1 MSCQSAIHGFRETV
15 LLTRAFTHPARP
27 LFGAPIVSVDIMAAS
42 SASKAKKLK
51 KSLTLFD
58 VYSIS
63 TGAMFSSGFFLL
75 PGLATAEAG
84 PSAILAYLVA
94 GLLIMPSMLSMAELS
109 TAMPKSGGTYYFLDR
124 SLGPLAGTVGGL
136 GTWLALVFKSA
147 FALIGMGAYLA
158 IFFEIPIK
166 PLAAALT
173 VAFAVLNI
181 VGAKESS
188 GLQRILVTI
197 LVGVLVFFSVQGLYI
212 VISGDPAQVQGQLTP
227 FFEFGAQGFLATI
240 GLVFVSYAG
249 LTKASSVAEEVQ
261 NPDRNIPLGMFLS
274 LLTATALYVIGA
286 YIMVSV
292 LSPDELRQDLTPVA
306 TAGDV
311 FLTWL
316 PYGGG
321 LILVVVAAIAA
332 FASTGNAGIMSASR
346 YPLAMARDR
355 LLPESFAKLG
365 RFKTPTRG
373 VIVTA
378 GLMLLVIFGLSE
390 EGVAK
395 LASAFQLLIFGLV
408 NFAVIIMRES
418 QIPSYAPGY
427 RSPFYPW
434 MQIAGIVI
442 AFFLIT
448 EMGPLAILFT
458 GGIVL
463 AGIGWYFYYAR
474 NVAREGA
481 IFHLFARLGKYRY
494 DGLDSELQGILEEKG
509 ASDDA
514 EFERLVAR
522 AEIIQLDE
530 PVDYASVVE
539 KATERLS
546 ERVGISADTLKHD
559 FLEGTQH
566 SATSVSH
573 GAALPYVRASGAESQ
588 ALVMV
593 HCQSGICVD
602 IDPDITGEDGS
613 EPVYAIFFL
622 VTPEDEQS
630 IHLRTLATLAS
641 RTDDEDFLV
650 EWRSANDEQEIKES
664 LLHHER
670 YLTLQLLTGTNTEDF
685 IGKDVREVNVPAG
698 NLVALIRRRGEIIV
712 PNGSTTFNEG
722 DKVTIIGDPNGI
734 KRLYELYRQG
744 EREGVVR

>member
-1 MSCQSAIHGFRETV
+1 M
-15 LLTRAFTHPARP
+15 
-27 LFGAPIVSVDIMAAS
+27 AS
-42 SASKAKKLK
+42 SSKKLD

-58 VYSIS
+58 VYAIS

-94 GLLIMPSMLSMAELS
+94 GVLIMPSMLSMAELA

-147 FALIGMGAYLA
+147 FALIGMGAYLT
-158 IFFEIPIK
+158 IFFDVPIK

-173 VAFAVLNI
+173 VAFAVLNV
-181 VGAKESS
+181 VGAKETS
-188 GLQRILVTI
+188 GLQRILVAI
-197 LVGVLVFFSVQGLYI
+197 LVAVLVFFTVQGI
-212 VISGDPAQVQGQLTP
+212 VTVAGGDPDVVQGKMTP
-227 FFEFGAQGFLATI
+227 FFAFGATGFLSTI

-249 LTKASSVAEEVQ
+249 LTKATSVAEEVQ

-274 LLTATALYVIGA
+274 LVTATLLYVVGV
-286 YIMVSV
+286 YIMVNV
-292 LSPDELRQDLTPVA
+292 LETDALRQDLTPVA
-306 TAGDV
+306 TAGDL
-311 FLTWL
+311 FLDWL

-321 LILVVVAAIAA
+321 LILVVIAAIAA
-332 FASTGNAGIMSASR
+332 FASTGNAGILSASR
-346 YPLAMARDR
+346 YPLAMARDH
-355 LLPESFAKLG
+355 LLPEGLARLG
-365 RFKTPTRG
+365 RFKTPTRA

-378 GLMLLVIFGLSE
+378 VMMLLVIFGLSE

-395 LASAFQLLIFGLV
+395 LASAFQLLIFGLI

-427 RSPFYPW
+427 RSPLYPW
-434 MQIAGIVI
+434 MQVAGIVI
-442 AFFLIT
+442 AFLLIT
-448 EMGPLAILFT
+448 EMGPLAIFFT

-474 NVAREGA
+474 NVPREGA

-494 DGLDSELQGILEEKG
+494 EGLDSELQSILEEKG
-509 ASDDA
+509 VNEDA
-514 EFERLVAR
+514 TFEKLVAR
-522 AEIIQLDE
+522 AQVIRLEQ
-530 PVDYASVVE
+530 PTDYESVVE
-539 KATERLS
+539 QATGLLS
-546 ERVGISADTLKHD
+546 DRISVDAGTLKHD

-573 GAALPYVRASGAESQ
+573 GTALPYVRAGGVEQ
-588 ALVMV
+588 QELVMV

-602 IDPDITGEDGS
+602 VDPAVTGVEGS

-622 VTPEDEQS
+622 VTPEEDQTE
-630 IHLRTLATLAS
+630 HLRTLATIAN
-641 RTDDEDFLV
+641 RTDEEQFLI
-650 EWRSANDEQEIKES
+650 EWRSASDEQEIKET

-670 YLTLQLLTGTNTEDF
+670 YLTLQLLSGTNTEEF
-685 IGKDVREVNVPAG
+685 IGQSVRDLNVPAG
-698 NLVALIRRRGEIIV
+698 NLVALIRRQGDIIV
-712 PNGSTTFNEG
+712 PNGSTELREG
-722 DKVTIIGDPNGI
+722 DRVTIIGDPNGI
-734 KRLYELYRQG
+734 ERLYELYRRG

>member
-1 MSCQSAIHGFRETV
+1 
-15 LLTRAFTHPARP
+15 
-27 LFGAPIVSVDIMAAS
+27 MAAS
-42 SASKAKKLK
+42 SAPEAKKLE
-51 KSLTLFD
+51 KSLKLFD

-75 PGLATAEAG
+75 PGLAAAEAG

-94 GLLIMPSMLSMAELS
+94 GILIMPSMLSMAELS

-158 IFFEIPIK
+158 IFFEVPIK

-173 VAFAVLNI
+173 VAFAVINV

-197 LVGVLVFFSVQGLYI
+197 LVGVLVFFAVQGVYT
-212 VISGDPAQVQGQLTP
+212 VIQGDPAQVEGTLTP

-249 LTKASSVAEEVQ
+249 LTKAASVAEEVQ
-261 NPDRNIPLGMFLS
+261 NPDRNLPLGMFLS
-274 LLTATALYVIGA
+274 LLTATALYVIGV

-292 LSPDELRQDLTPVA
+292 LDAEALRKDLTPVA
-306 TAGDV
+306 TAGEV

-316 PYGGG
+316 PYDGG
-321 LILVVVAAIAA
+321 LILVVIAAIAA

-346 YPLAMARDR
+346 FPLAMARDR
-355 LLPESFAKLG
+355 LLPESFAKLS

-373 VIVTA
+373 VVVTA

-427 RSPFYPW
+427 RSPLYPW
-434 MQIAGIVI
+434 MQIIGIVI

-448 EMGPLAILFT
+448 EMGAVAIFFT

-463 AGIGWYFYYAR
+463 VGIGWYFYYAR
-474 NVAREGA
+474 NVKREGA
-481 IFHLFARLGKYRY
+481 IFHLFARLGKFRY
-494 DGLDSELQGILEEKG
+494 EGLDTELQGILEDKG
-509 ASDDA
+509 ATDDV

-522 AEIIQLDE
+522 AEILQFDE
-530 PVDYASVVE
+530 PTDYASVVE

-546 ERVGISADTLKHD
+546 ERAGISAETLRHD

-573 GAALPYVRASGAESQ
+573 GAALPYVRAKGAQSQ
-588 ALVMV
+588 AMVMV

-602 IDPDITGEDGS
+602 IDPITGEDGS

-622 VTPEDEQS
+622 VTPEDDQS
-630 IHLRTLATLAS
+630 AHLRTLAILAS

-670 YLTLQLLTGTNTEDF
+670 YLTLQLLSGTNTDVF
-685 IGKDVREVNVPAG
+685 IGKEVREVNVPAG
-698 NLVALIRRRGEIIV
+698 NLVALIRRRGDIII

>member
-1 MSCQSAIHGFRETV
+1 M
-15 LLTRAFTHPARP
+15 
-27 LFGAPIVSVDIMAAS
+27 AS
-42 SASKAKKLK
+42 SSKKLD

-58 VYSIS
+58 VYAIS

-94 GLLIMPSMLSMAELS
+94 GVLIMPSMLSMAELA

-147 FALIGMGAYLA
+147 FALIGMGAYLT
-158 IFFEIPIK
+158 IFFDVPIK

-173 VAFAVLNI
+173 VAFAVLNV
-181 VGAKESS
+181 VGAKETS
-188 GLQRILVTI
+188 GLQRILVAI
-197 LVGVLVFFSVQGLYI
+197 LVAVLVFFTVQGI
-212 VISGDPAQVQGQLTP
+212 VTVAGGDPDVVRGKMTP
-227 FFEFGAQGFLATI
+227 FFAFGATGFLSTI

-249 LTKASSVAEEVQ
+249 LTKATSVAEEVQ

-274 LLTATALYVIGA
+274 LVTATLLYVVGV
-286 YIMVSV
+286 YIMVNV
-292 LSPDELRQDLTPVA
+292 LETDALRQDLTPVA
-306 TAGDV
+306 TAGDL
-311 FLTWL
+311 FLDWL

-321 LILVVVAAIAA
+321 LILVVIAAIAA
-332 FASTGNAGIMSASR
+332 FASTGNAGILSASR
-346 YPLAMARDR
+346 YPLAMARDH
-355 LLPESFAKLG
+355 LLPEGLARLG
-365 RFKTPTRG
+365 RFKTPTRA

-378 GLMLLVIFGLSE
+378 VMMLLVIFGLSE

-395 LASAFQLLIFGLV
+395 LASAFQLLIFGLI

-427 RSPFYPW
+427 RSPLYPW
-434 MQIAGIVI
+434 MQVAGIVI
-442 AFFLIT
+442 AFLLIT
-448 EMGPLAILFT
+448 EMGPLAIFFT

-474 NVAREGA
+474 NVPREGA

-494 DGLDSELQGILEEKG
+494 EGLDSELQSILEEKG
-509 ASDDA
+509 VNEDA
-514 EFERLVAR
+514 TFEKLVAR
-522 AEIIQLDE
+522 AQVIRLEQ
-530 PVDYASVVE
+530 PTDYESVVE
-539 KATERLS
+539 QATGLLS
-546 ERVGISADTLKHD
+546 DRISVDAGTLKHD

-573 GAALPYVRASGAESQ
+573 GTALPYVRAGGVEQ
-588 ALVMV
+588 QELVMV

-602 IDPDITGEDGS
+602 VDPAVTGVEGS

-622 VTPEDEQS
+622 VTPEEDQTE
-630 IHLRTLATLAS
+630 HLRTLATIAN
-641 RTDDEDFLV
+641 RTDEEQFLI
-650 EWRSANDEQEIKES
+650 EWRSASDEQEIKET

-670 YLTLQLLTGTNTEDF
+670 YLTLQLLSGTNTEEF
-685 IGKDVREVNVPAG
+685 IGQSVRDLNVPAG
-698 NLVALIRRRGEIIV
+698 NLVALIRRQGDIIV
-712 PNGSTTFNEG
+712 PNGSTELREG
-722 DKVTIIGDPNGI
+722 DRVTIIGDPNGI
-734 KRLYELYRQG
+734 ERLYELYRRG

>member
-1 MSCQSAIHGFRETV
+1 
-15 LLTRAFTHPARP
+15 
-27 LFGAPIVSVDIMAAS
+27 MAAS
-42 SASKAKKLK
+42 SAPEAKKLE
-51 KSLTLFD
+51 KSLKLFD

-75 PGLATAEAG
+75 PGLAAAEAG

-94 GLLIMPSMLSMAELS
+94 GILIMPSMLSMAELS

-158 IFFEIPIK
+158 IFFEVPIK

-173 VAFAVLNI
+173 VAFAVINV

-197 LVGVLVFFSVQGLYI
+197 LVGVLVFFAVQGVYT
-212 VISGDPAQVQGQLTP
+212 VIQGDPAQVEGTLTP

-249 LTKASSVAEEVQ
+249 LTKAASVAEEVQ
-261 NPDRNIPLGMFLS
+261 NPDRNLPLGMFLS
-274 LLTATALYVIGA
+274 LLTATALYVIGV

-292 LSPDELRQDLTPVA
+292 LDAEALRKDLTPVA
-306 TAGDV
+306 TAGEV

-316 PYGGG
+316 PYDGG
-321 LILVVVAAIAA
+321 LILVVIAAIAA

-346 YPLAMARDR
+346 FPLAMARDR
-355 LLPESFAKLG
+355 LLPESFAKLS

-373 VIVTA
+373 VVVTA

-427 RSPFYPW
+427 RSPLYPW
-434 MQIAGIVI
+434 MQIIGIVI

-448 EMGPLAILFT
+448 EMGAVAIFFT

-463 AGIGWYFYYAR
+463 VGIGWYFYYAR
-474 NVAREGA
+474 NVKREGA
-481 IFHLFARLGKYRY
+481 IFHLFARLGKFRY
-494 DGLDSELQGILEEKG
+494 EGLDTELQGILEDKG
-509 ASDDA
+509 ATDDV

-522 AEIIQLDE
+522 AEILQFDE
-530 PVDYASVVE
+530 PTDYASVVE

-546 ERVGISADTLKHD
+546 ERVGISAETLRHD

-573 GAALPYVRASGAESQ
+573 GAALPYVRAKGAQSQ
-588 ALVMV
+588 AMVMV

-602 IDPDITGEDGS
+602 IDPITGEDGS

-622 VTPEDEQS
+622 VTPEDDQS
-630 IHLRTLATLAS
+630 AHLRTLAILAS

-670 YLTLQLLTGTNTEDF
+670 YLTLQLLSGTNTDVF
-685 IGKDVREVNVPAG
+685 IGKEVREVNVPAG
-698 NLVALIRRRGEIIV
+698 NLVALIRRRGDIII

>member
-1 MSCQSAIHGFRETV
+1 
-15 LLTRAFTHPARP
+15 
-27 LFGAPIVSVDIMAAS
+27 MAGS
-42 SASKAKKLK
+42 SASGAKKLD

-58 VYSIS
+58 VYAIS

-84 PSAILAYLVA
+84 PSAILAYLIA
-94 GLLIMPSMLSMAELS
+94 GILIMPSMLSMAELS

-158 IFFEIPIK
+158 IFFEVPIK

-173 VAFAVLNI
+173 VAFAVLNV
-181 VGAKESS
+181 VGAKETS
-188 GLQRILVTI
+188 GLQRILVAI
-197 LVGVLVFFSVQGLYI
+197 LVAVLVFFTVQGLFT
-212 VISGDPAQVQGQLTP
+212 VVGGDPAQVQGDLTP
-227 FFEFGAQGFLATI
+227 FFPFGATGFFSTI

-249 LTKASSVAEEVQ
+249 LTKATSVAEEVQ

-274 LLTATALYVIGA
+274 LLTATILYVVGV

-292 LSPDELRQDLTPVA
+292 LNPAELRQDLTPVA
-306 TAGDV
+306 TAGEV

-332 FASTGNAGIMSASR
+332 FASTGNAGILSASR

-355 LLPESFAKLG
+355 LLPEHFAKLG
-365 RFKTPTRG
+365 RFKTPTFG
-373 VIVTA
+373 VAITA
-378 GLMLLVIFGLSE
+378 VLMLLVIFGLSE

-418 QIPSYAPGY
+418 RIPSYAPGY

-434 MQIAGIVI
+434 TQILGIVI

-458 GGIVL
+458 GGIVI
-463 AGIGWYFYYAR
+463 AGIGWYFFYAR

-481 IFHLFARLGKYRY
+481 IFHLFARLGKFRY

-509 ASDDA
+509 STDDA

-522 AEIIQLDE
+522 AEILQLEE
-530 PVDYASVVE
+530 PTDYASVVE
-539 KATERLS
+539 RATKILAEHLS
-546 ERVGISADTLKHD
+546 ISAETLKHD

-573 GAALPYVRASGAESQ
+573 GAALPYVRASGINRQ
-588 ALVMV
+588 AMVMV

-602 IDPDITGEDGS
+602 IDPDITGESGS

-630 IHLRTLATLAS
+630 LHLRTLATLAS
-641 RTDDEDFLV
+641 RTDDDDFLV
-650 EWRSANDEQEIKES
+650 EWRSANDEQEVKES
-664 LLHHER
+664 LLHHDR
-670 YLTLQLLTGTNTEDF
+670 YLTLQLLSGTNTEEF
-685 IGKDVREVNVPAG
+685 IGREVRDVNVPAG
-698 NLVALIRRRGEIIV
+698 NLVALIRRRGDIIV
-712 PNGSTTFNEG
+712 PNGSTSFEEG
-722 DKVTIIGDPNGI
+722 DRVTIIGDPNGI
-734 KRLYELYRQG
+734 QRLYELYRRG